1 MEEPY
6 VGKSKESNGQ
16 SETRTRMTKGR
27 HILSVV
33 RLPISPSA
41 RSVTIIV
48 DTARL

>member
-1 MEEPY
+1 MERPY
-6 VGKSKESNGQ
+6 IKRHNGQ

-41 RSVTIIV
+41 RSRAIIIT